1 MPQEFIEQLITTL
14 KTMLPDACDISVQ
27 EVTKQAEERLTAL
40 YIRSDETNI
49 SPIIYID
56 SLYQHYC
63 HGASIENLALTIKQ
77 IYEQNSNPNT
87 FDTTIITDWD
97 KAKQSVCARLINA
110 KRNKSY
116 LEEKVTMD
124 IEGTNLVYMYFID
137 IHAVKD
143 GSVPITKSIFK
154 NWNVSLE
161 KLHEIACANTQ
172 RLYPAYISPMG
183 ELMEDLAGDMGMD
196 EIPELPV
203 DSAMYVIT
211 NRQKIHGAISALY
224 PDTVKRLHEALG
236 DFYLLPSSIHEML
249 AVPASI
255 TQSPEDLLHMVVSIN
270 HAGDIVNPQD
280 ILADNVFIMKDF
292 KLTPAFNNEQR
303 MDIIKQELSWL
314 PFPEEIDE

>member
-77 IYEQNSNPNT
+77 IYEKNCNPNT

-116 LEEKVTMD
+116 LKDKVTMD

-143 GSVPITKSIFK
+143 GSVPITKSIFE
-154 NWNVSLE
+154 NWHVSLKE
-161 KLHEIACANTQ
+161 MHEIACANTAKF
-172 RLYPAYISPMG
+172 YPSCIQSMSATMQ
-183 ELMEDLAGDMGMD
+183 DLAGDTGID
-196 EIPELPV
+196 FVPT
-203 DSAMYVIT
+203 DAAMYVVT

-224 PDTVKRLHEALG
+224 PDTAKRLQDALG
-236 DFYLLPSSIHEML
+236 DYYLLPSSIHEML
-249 AVPASI
+249 AVPVSL

-270 HAGDIVNPQD
+270 HDGSVVRPED
-280 ILADNVFIMKDF
+280 ILADNIFKIADG
-292 KLTPAFNNEQR
+292 KLTPVFTKEQR
-303 MDIIKQELSWL
+303 IAIIKDTLSYL
-314 PFPEEIDE
+314 PFPEEEIDE